1 MINEDGVEI
10 EHGMVVYEPW
20 KGGYYRKSEVDE
32 KIKRLRRALYKAC
45 ANWACARMEYEQ
57 FGSNVYMLGVATEKE
72 VSWESMMKK
81 CLAMVE
87 EFK

>member
-45 ANWACARMEYEQ
+45 ANWACAKMEYEQ
-57 FGSNVYMLGVATEKE
+57 FDSNMFMCGFVTDKE

-81 CLAMVE
+81 CRAKAE
-87 EFK
+87 EYK

>member
-45 ANWACARMEYEQ
+45 ANWACAKMEYAQ
-57 FGSNVYMLGVATEKE
+57 FDSNVFMFGATTDEE

-87 EFK
+87 EYK